1 MAFEAG
7 DVLGFVDES
16 SQSLNANTQRLWSFE
31 KARFKRKIVHIRAN
45 SIGCYM
51 LNGTSVITF
60 PKHTKCDDFCA
71 FLEDVR
77 VHNPMKRICLILDN
91 FATHKAKTVHER
103 ARFLNIELIFL
114 PPYSPDLNPI
124 EFIWKSMKRFISIR
138 SIENTVELIAEVE
151 YYFRNLTMRQSF
163 AHSWIKKFLEDKLN
177 LLG

>member
-1 MAFEAG
+1 LAIEAG
-7 DVLGFVDES
+7 DILGFVDES

-51 LNGTSVITF
+51 LNGTNVITF
-60 PKHTKCDDFCA
+60 PKHTRCDDFCG
-71 FLEDVR
+71 FLEEVR
-77 VHNPMKRICLILDN
+77 GRNPMNRICLILDN
-91 FATHKAKTVHER
+91 FATHKAKKVHER
-103 ARFLNIELIFL
+103 AKILNIELIFL

-138 SIENTVELIAEVE
+138 SIENTVELIADVDC
-151 YYFRNLTMRQSF
+151 YFRTLAMSPSF
-163 AHSWIKKFLEDKLN
+163 AYSWIKKFLKDKLD